1 MIGLSSS
8 GPVYC
13 KVGVND
19 MTPSLFKMHYTI
31 FLEARKEKKE
41 NKNKQKKLLKVM

>member
-1 MIGLSSS
+1 
-8 GPVYC
+8 
-13 KVGVND
+13 

-41 NKNKQKKLLKVM
+41 NKNKQKKLLKVMWCNKYTKEKKKISLKGH

>member
-1 MIGLSSS
+1 
-8 GPVYC
+8 
-13 KVGVND
+13 

-41 NKNKQKKLLKVM
+41 NKNKQKSFWKSCDATNIQKKKREYHWKDM